1 MTRSEDPS
9 GTAFAARVDR
19 DGQRPRWRREFV
31 VLPLLAA
38 LLLSLL
44 GELRLFRLTNGL
56 IFDLAVSGAPSD
68 EPQALVVRAPME
80 DMPLVMARLR
90 ALGARPVAVTADGS
104 AGGLRIVR
112 PTYGIARR
120 VALRDGSERL
130 LQLPADAVMPELEG
144 GQLDDGSLP
153 SGALKGL
160 TAVVGLPRDL
170 DPPRFQ
176 PSGLAEARP
185 LGAAEFIARAIH
197 AVRSG
202 KAGTEL
208 SGIARALVLL
218 ATGLLLP
225 VAMSKIPPRSQ
236 VAASVLTVALLVATG
251 LVLVRVAGV
260 LAPVTELTLL
270 AALAGT
276 IAVGAA
282 RRDREL
288 RLELLADQAGAHA
301 ARNSLISDPRRWID
315 FFPAA
320 ARLTGV
326 SSSLVLEAKP
336 EGDFDVK
343 AAFGPQAGLGAA
355 MLARTEDFGRADG
368 ESPKPVLVRALPG
381 WSDARLVRLDSAG
394 DAATYWLYMAIAGDE
409 RDAIL
414 KAAERLA
421 EYAAQQPGLASPS
434 RRTRRRYP
442 VDVRLF
448 GALTAI
454 ISRTAKIRSSFAA
467 LQTATA
473 LFDGAGV
480 PLQVNSAMERLLRVS
495 GLQTGRSTPV
505 DIAVGLAGIEADA
518 ARAMLGELV
527 RHGGAVRLNSN
538 VEIGSRRF
546 SVIATTIAGNLLFEA
561 TDVTHQFRLASI
573 QTELATN
580 IDARIRN
587 DLAAIELATELASDS
602 RLTAERRDR
611 ALAMI
616 GQATRRTRG
625 ALGEL
630 GRLAGA
636 AIYVNDSEPYPVNLR
651 SALKQAVAATKTESD
666 KAGLAI
672 KLQLPVLTSL
682 VLAEPEILDELL
694 QAMLEV
700 LASDSARGTT
710 NHVMLREGEEE
721 SELVLTG
728 GFGIAAERWV
738 WLLSDEDRSAPRP
751 VRVLQLAAPRVE
763 RWGGSLATQSDA
775 GTGYRF
781 TLRLRKG

>member
-1 MTRSEDPS
+1 MTSSDNPS
-9 GTAFAARVDR
+9 GTAFAARVYR

-44 GELRLFRLTNGL
+44 AELRLFRLTNGL
-56 IFDLAVSGAPSD
+56 IFDLAVSGATSD

-80 DMPLVMARLR
+80 DMPLFMTRLR
-90 ALGARPVAVTADGS
+90 ALGARPVAVTAEGS

-130 LQLPADAVMPELEG
+130 IQLPADAVMPELEG
-144 GQLDDGSLP
+144 DQLDDGSLP
-153 SGALKGL
+153 SGALNGL

-176 PSGLAEARP
+176 PSGLADAPP

-197 AVRSG
+197 AVHSG
-202 KAGTEL
+202 KAGYEL
-208 SGIARALVLL
+208 SGVARALVLL
-218 ATGLLLP
+218 AAGLLLP
-225 VAMSKIPPRSQ
+225 IAIAAVPPRSQ
-236 VAASVLTVALLVATG
+236 VVAAVLAVALLLATG
-251 LVLVRVAGV
+251 LMLVRVGGV
-260 LAPVTELTLL
+260 LAPVTELALL

-276 IAVGAA
+276 IAVAA
-282 RRDREL
+282 AHRDRER
-288 RLELLADQAGAHA
+288 RLGLLADRFSAHA
-301 ARNSLISDPRRWID
+301 VRISLVADPRRWIE

-320 ARLTGV
+320 TRLTGV

-343 AAFGPQAGLGAA
+343 AAFGPQASLGAA
-355 MLARTEDFGRADG
+355 RLARTEDFDRAD
-368 ESPKPVLVRALPG
+368 EQHPKPVQVRALPG
-381 WSDARLVRLDSAG
+381 WSDGRLVRLDSAG
-394 DAATYWLYMAIAGDE
+394 DPATYWLYMAFAGDE
-409 RDAIL
+409 QDAIL

-421 EYAAQQPGLASPS
+421 EHAASQPGLAAPS
-434 RRTRRRYP
+434 RRSRQRHP

-448 GALTAI
+448 GLLTAM
-454 ISRTAKIRSSFAA
+454 ISRTSEIRGSFAA

-473 LFDGAGV
+473 LFDAAGV
-480 PLQVNSAMERLLRVS
+480 PLNVNSAMERLMRVS
-495 GLQTGRSTPV
+495 GLQAGRSTPV
-505 DIAVGLAGIEADA
+505 DIASGLAGIEANA

-527 RHGGAVRLNSN
+527 RHGGDVRLNSN
-538 VEIGSRRF
+538 VQVGSRRF
-546 SVIATTIAGNLLFEA
+546 SVRAVAIDSDLLFEA
-561 TDVTHQFRLASI
+561 TDVTHQYRLASI

-587 DLAAIELATELASDS
+587 DLAAIELATKLASDS

-630 GRLAGA
+630 ERLACA
-636 AIYVNDSEPYPVNLR
+636 TIYADDSEPYPVNLR
-651 SALKQAVAATKTESD
+651 SALKQAVAAAKTASD
-666 KAGLAI
+666 KAGVAI
-672 KLQLPVLTSL
+672 QLRLPTLTSL
-682 VLAEPEILDELL
+682 VLAEPEMLDELL

-710 NHVMLREGEEE
+710 NEIVLREEVEEC
-721 SELVLTG
+721 ELVLTG
-728 GFGIAAERWV
+728 GFGIAAERWA
-738 WLLSDEDRSAPRP
+738 WLLSGEDHSALRP
-751 VRVLQLAAPRVE
+751 VRVLQLAGPRVE
-763 RWGGSLATQSDA
+763 RWGGSLTTHSEA
-775 GTGYRF
+775 GNGYCF
-781 TLRLRKG
+781 TLRLRKV